1 MYSTAE
7 ANGVNDRG
15 AKADRSCSL
24 RDIFLLLAEANAL
37 RLTTCV
43 VALTQ
48 RKSTSRP
55 GPGKSLG
62 LEKNECARPCRAAPP
77 AKIDSWARMARW
89 LAWGKVETGLC
100 ATSTPGRQKLYPAG
114 KCIR

>member
-1 MYSTAE
+1 MLVKGHFSSPR
-7 ANGVNDRG
+7 RG
-15 AKADRSCSL
+15 ECIAP
-24 RDIFLLLAEANAL
+24 N
-37 RLTTCV
+37 TCV

-77 AKIDSWARMARW
+77 AKIDSWARMTRW
-89 LAWGKVETGLC
+89 LALGKAETGLC
-100 ATSTPGRQKLYPAG
+100 VKSNPGPAETLSCREG
-114 KCIR
+114 VSVEWSQP